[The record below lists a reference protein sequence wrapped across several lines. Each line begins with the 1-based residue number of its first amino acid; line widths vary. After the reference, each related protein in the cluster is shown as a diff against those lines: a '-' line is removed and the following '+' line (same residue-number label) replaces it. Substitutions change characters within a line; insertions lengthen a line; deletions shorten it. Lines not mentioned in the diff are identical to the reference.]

1 MKTLLVITGVVLLF
15 ATPVIAQAPPYWWV
29 ALHSQYL
36 TAEELA
42 QVNFAQPTMPLPPA
56 PCPAGFVCTPIPP
69 VIPAPVQ
76 SAVSTVESAVTALPA
91 PASNCPT
98 LYGAFASYSQTTSP
112 RMTAGALVSTVA
124 PFVKCAPGTAQ
135 MQSYTQYIEAPV
147 KVNGSWTLQQTITTG
162 MAVPIRSIPFIPGG
176 ELWALGTIGAAVAG
190 STSTTKLGTT
200 YGGMMTLPLFGKFMI
215 APAFEIVNG
224 NKQAILALIF

>member
-1 MKTLLVITGVVLLF
+1 MKPLRYILALALLV
-15 ATPVIAQAPPYWWV
+15 AP
-29 ALHSQYL
+29 A
-36 TAEELA
+36 ALA
-42 QVNFAQPTMPLPPA
+42 QVAGQPPTPVSSPAGSVSGPAAPPPVTISATVTQPTAPPITAA
-56 PCPAGFVCTPIPP
+56 PT
-69 VIPAPVQ
+69 
-76 SAVSTVESAVTALPA
+76 
-91 PASNCPT
+91 CPT

-112 RMTAGALVSTVA
+112 KTTAGALISTVA

-147 KVNGSWTLQQTITTG
+147 KINGTWTLQQTITTG
-162 MAVPIRSIPFIPGG
+162 MALPVRSIPFVPGG

-200 YGGMMTLPLFGKFMI
+200 YGGMITLPLFGKFI
-215 APAFEIVNG
+215 LAPAFEVVNG